1 MDGIGITIIF
11 VLAISFILSF
21 LAVLLILRL
30 SHDNKWFDHIN
41 ERKIHNENIPRL
53 GGIGFAVAFFL
64 VAVVITIVIYDN
76 ESKTHD
82 LFTFLALLLILVFGV
97 FDDFR
102 SLRPR
107 YKLLVQFVAA
117 LLVIFPD
124 FTFNRISYMSV
135 GVFPE
140 LLSFAITLLWI
151 VGITNAIN
159 LIDGIDGLAGGISS
173 IIALSL
179 GVIFFYYSAN
189 SLLLYYCVAF
199 FGVVMGF
206 LVFNAPIPKAK
217 IFMGDCGSQFIGFFL
232 AVLPLLER
240 QDVPANLPVP
250 YIAALLLIPIFDT
263 IAAVWRRIR
272 DGKAI
277 ASPDM
282 SHVHHKLINMGLS
295 VRGVCAV
302 LCGLQV
308 ILGVVVFISIRLE
321 GMSSLYV
328 LGIAYVI
335 VIVFF
340 MIIHYGNRAAL
351 KGKAP
356 DNTPPISQ

>member
-1 MDGIGITIIF
+1 
-11 VLAISFILSF
+11 
-21 LAVLLILRL
+21 
-30 SHDNKWFDHIN
+30 
-41 ERKIHNENIPRL
+41 
-53 GGIGFAVAFFL
+53 
-64 VAVVITIVIYDN
+64 
-76 ESKTHD
+76 
-82 LFTFLALLLILVFGV
+82 
-97 FDDFR
+97 
-102 SLRPR
+102 
-107 YKLLVQFVAA
+107 
-117 LLVIFPD
+117 
-124 FTFNRISYMSV
+124 
-135 GVFPE
+135 
-140 LLSFAITLLWI
+140 
-151 VGITNAIN
+151 
-159 LIDGIDGLAGGISS
+159 
-173 IIALSL
+173 
-179 GVIFFYYSAN
+179 
-189 SLLLYYCVAF
+189 LLLYYCVAF